1 MAIDETIRLIREDEL
16 GALLHLYTFLHEDEP
31 ELAINESISRL
42 WTETMDDLYTHIV
55 VADYGGEIVST
66 CVLAIIKN
74 FTRQARPYAII
85 ENVVTHASYRNRGLA
100 RKVLAHAIELAR
112 QQNCYKVMLL
122 TGSKRQEIHRFYE
135 NSGFQKGKKEGFIIR
150 M

>member
-1 MAIDETIRLIREDEL
+1 MSETIRLIREDEL
-16 GALLHLYTFLHEDEP
+16 AELLHLYTFLHEDEP
-31 ELAINESISRL
+31 ELAISEPISRL
-42 WTETMDDLYTHIV
+42 WTETMDDPNMHIV
-55 VADYGGEIVST
+55 VADYEGQIVST
-66 CVLAIIKN
+66 CVLAVIKN

-85 ENVVTHASYRNRGLA
+85 ENVVTHIGYRNRGLA

-135 NSGFQKGKKEGFIIR
+135 NCGFQKGKKEGFLIR
-150 M
+150 F